1 MNLPFWFESDD
12 AGFQFSFSD
21 ASLAVQARKLFML
34 YLQGQTQPSSEL
46 FAAELVL
53 GELVGNVV
61 KHAPG
66 PLDVRV
72 RWLADGARLEV
83 SDRGPG
89 FELQPTLPADA
100 FAESHRGLFLVA
112 AYADELRV
120 ERRRETTVTSVTL
133 RVRRNA

>member
-1 MNLPFWFESDD
+1 MNMPLWFESDD
-12 AGFQFSFSD
+12 GGFQFSFSD
-21 ASLAVQARKLFML
+21 ASLAVQARKLLLL

-66 PLDVRV
+66 PLDVRI

-83 SDRGPG
+83 RDRGPG
-89 FELQPTLPADA
+89 FELQPTLPDDA

-112 AYADELRV
+112 AFADDLRV
-120 ERRRETTVTSVTL
+120 ERLRDANVTSVTL
-133 RVRRNA
+133 RVRRNG

>member
-1 MNLPFWFESDD
+1 MNLPLWFESDD
-12 AGFQFSFSD
+12 AGFRFSFSD
-21 ASLAVQARKLFML
+21 ASLAIQARKLFML
-34 YLQGQTQPSSEL
+34 YLQGQTQPTSEL

-66 PLDVRV
+66 PLEVRV
-72 RWLADGARLEV
+72 RWLAEGAQLEV
-83 SDRGPG
+83 RDYGPG
-89 FELQPTLPADA
+89 YELQPNLPDDT

-112 AYADELRV
+112 AYADGLRV
-120 ERRRETTVTSVTL
+120 ERRRDTTVTSVRL